1 MKLAKY
7 WKAVVAAVVA
17 GAGALSTAL
26 ADDTVTAAE
35 GWAAGLAVLAALGF
49 TWAVPNRQPPVV
61 LPAVRHDL

>member
-1 MKLAKY
+1 MKISKY

-17 GAGALSTAL
+17 GAGTLSTAL

-49 TWAVPNRQPPVV
+49 TWAVPNRKPRDPRE
-61 LPAVRHDL
+61 LNL